1 LESIKSRL
9 LRKVVKGIAPAK
21 DQISKLQVYTL
32 ILLAIGILDHVI
44 LIPLMLSASK
54 RDAWITVLAVLALSP
69 VWIAC
74 LSSILHNMNGTP
86 IKAWLSRH
94 FGQWLAY
101 GMLVLITIY
110 LFALGAISLKDTLIW
125 TMVSYLPQTPIPAL
139 ALAGVACNIV
149 AAYAGLR
156 VIAIV
161 GGILL
166 PFVIVLGDFVMSANF
181 KFKDYHLL
189 MPILEWGWAPVWN
202 GVVYAAAGLLELVC
216 LLFYQEH
223 ATRLPKFGGLM
234 LVNVLLAGLT
244 AGPLMGSIAIFGPV
258 EAANQRYP
266 AYEQWRLVQ
275 LGQYISHLDFFSIY
289 QWLSGTFIRV
299 SLALFLMVD
308 IWKPKRRLVWFI
320 VCGAL
325 MFAAVVLPVSDAK
338 FLVFL
343 RNGFFP
349 VSACFILGL
358 TLLFVAKIWI
368 SSRLRR

>member
-1 LESIKSRL
+1 
-9 LRKVVKGIAPAK
+9 VVRGIAPSNPYR
-21 DQISKLQVYTL
+21 ISKLQVYTL
-32 ILLAIGILDHVI
+32 ILLAIGLLDHVI

-54 RDAWITVLAVLALSP
+54 RDAWITVLVLLALSP

-74 LSSILHNMNGTP
+74 LSSILKNMNGTP
-86 IKAWLSRH
+86 LKDWMTRH
-94 FGQWLAY
+94 FGKWPAY
-101 GMLVLITIY
+101 GMLVLITVY
-110 LFALGAISLKDTLIW
+110 LFALGAISMKDTIIW
-125 TMVSYLPQTPIPAL
+125 TMVSYLPQTPILAL
-139 ALAGVACNIV
+139 TLAGVACNLL

-202 GVVYAAAGLLELVC
+202 GLIYAAAGLLELVC
-216 LLFYQEH
+216 LLFCQEH
-223 ATRLPKFGGLM
+223 VAKVPKFGGLM
-234 LVNVLLAGLT
+234 LLSVFLAVLTL
-244 AGPLMGSIAIFGPV
+244 GPLMGSIAIFGPV

-275 LGQYISHLDFFSIY
+275 LGQFISHLDFFSIY

-299 SLALFLMVD
+299 SLALFMMVD

-320 VCGAL
+320 VHGVLL
-325 MFAAVVLPVSDAK
+325 MVAVILPVGDAK
-338 FLVFL
+338 FLDFL
-343 RNGFFP
+343 RIVFFP
-349 VSACFILGL
+349 ASACFVLGL
-358 TLLFVAKIWI
+358 TVLFVAKIWI
-368 SSRLRR
+368 SSLIRR